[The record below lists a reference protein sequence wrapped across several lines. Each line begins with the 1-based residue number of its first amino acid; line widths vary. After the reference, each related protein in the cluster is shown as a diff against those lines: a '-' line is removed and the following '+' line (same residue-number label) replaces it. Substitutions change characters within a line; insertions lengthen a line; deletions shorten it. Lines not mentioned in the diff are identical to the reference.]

1 MKTLNSPATYESPIA
16 EVMILETEGALCDI
30 ASQIT
35 HDPFSN
41 GGDLEF

>member
-1 MKTLNSPATYESPIA
+1 MKTFNSPATYESPVA

-35 HDPFSN
+35 HDEFSDGGNIPF
-41 GGDLEF
+41 